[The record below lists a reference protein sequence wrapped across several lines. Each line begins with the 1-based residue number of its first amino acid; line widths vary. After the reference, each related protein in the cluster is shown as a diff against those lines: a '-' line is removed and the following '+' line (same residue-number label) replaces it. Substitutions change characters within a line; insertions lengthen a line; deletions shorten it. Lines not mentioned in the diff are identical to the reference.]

1 MHAPQEAQERLQIKA
16 GLLDAMAEAPAQTQK
31 TLNQA
36 SRSRRRTSSWKE
48 WGIMKTQT
56 SGLLLQ
62 PQSSHHPEK
71 VSKSS
76 GNLTHSHR
84 ESTTPQRQQWLKLQ

>member
-1 MHAPQEAQERLQIKA
+1 
-16 GLLDAMAEAPAQTQK
+16 
-31 TLNQA
+31 
-36 SRSRRRTSSWKE
+36 
-48 WGIMKTQT
+48 MKTQT

-71 VSKSS
+71 ISKSS

-84 ESTTPQRQQWLKLQ
+84 ESTTPQRQQWLKLQKDAAGLVQLEPVAASLLHHWLVRTRF